1 MILKYKM
8 AATTLNPFS
17 NDNFFSSD
25 VDYRKL
31 DLGAM
36 DSTRRIIKHDNEG
49 EKNQSSSFQSPSK
62 QLVSHSSNNNFS
74 QRNNQFRAQMQ
85 SNLEKWEQ
93 LHQRELEL
101 IQIIKNY
108 HINCGEE
115 SENPNVGE
123 NFRLKSPQ
131 LVSEIFS
138 LLEQKSNAINP
149 LFQAISSSPNGIPKL
164 LDVNNLGIRVS
175 QKQPSVVVVNQFIDP
190 APIVKIEDQ
199 YLSQELDTSELFVS
213 VSLYYHD
220 SDKKVERD
228 ILQGVTRVGV
238 LKDGSAVFDKL
249 LITEVSAK
257 HRYQSFVFCFSL
269 EIGYN
274 ARRVISK
281 VNSSPFHTQ
290 TRAARAVKR
299 RREEDGYGSSSD
311 EDFVLSTPE
320 KAANYDLYDSKPSG
334 TPTHSDYNYVDISE
348 YLTLPQ
354 KEAASK
360 LGISE
365 SMLCKR
371 FKECT
376 RRKWPY
382 RYIRKIDK
390 IISMLSVKDGT
401 PLTPE
406 DKKKLEKLM
415 KEREERLQPVK
426 IRITQHDRT
435 AQVTCSPSPPSPM
448 DSQNETSSIE
458 TSPIGASTFDDEAQ
472 FVMETLEMLKTTRRK

>member
-1 MILKYKM
+1 M
-8 AATTLNPFS
+8 AATTLSPFS
-17 NDNFFSSD
+17 NDKFFSSE

-31 DLGAM
+31 DLGGM

-49 EKNQSSSFQSPSK
+49 DRKQSPSFQSPCK
-62 QLVSHSSNNNFS
+62 QLAFHSSNNNFS

-85 SNLEKWEQ
+85 SHLEKWEQ

-101 IQIIKNY
+101 IKTIKNY
-108 HINCGEE
+108 HINGAEE
-115 SENPNVGE
+115 SENPNVEE

-138 LLEQKSNAINP
+138 LLEEKSNAIAP
-149 LFQAISSSPNGIPKL
+149 LFQAVSSSNGIPKL
-164 LDVNNLGIRVS
+164 LDVNNLTIRVS
-175 QKQPSVVVVNQFIDP
+175 QKPPDAVVVNQFIDP

-199 YLSQELDTSELFVS
+199 YLSQQLDTSELFVS
-213 VSLYYHD
+213 VSLYYYD

-320 KAANYDLYDSKPSG
+320 KAVNYDLYDSKPSG

-390 IISMLSVKDGT
+390 IINMLSVKDGT

-448 DSQNETSSIE
+448 DSQTEASPIETSPLE